1 MKRDLEYYDD
11 EDDDNDY
18 DNGDYESNRQNRIGG
33 FDDFVAIFDGYDVD
47 SSATILNEQQQ
58 RLKQFVPFESDRI
71 ATAQQRPEQVVRDR
85 VAYYSLGSLITSLY
99 AHVTEGVKMPTQFDD
114 ESHRARQ
121 NNIEF
126 DY

>member
-1 MKRDLEYYDD
+1 MKRDLEYYGDD
-11 EDDDNDY
+11 DDDND
-18 DNGDYESNRQNRIGG
+18 DNDNDYESNRIGG

-121 NNIEF
+121 NNIHF